1 MKNKFRKV
9 RLLLGAMLLLGAAAN
24 AQVMILSD
32 YKNFN
37 SPAIGTFQGLNFRE
51 AGFSGMFIVPG
62 TNGKEFWICS
72 DRGVNVDAANA
83 NPSACRPTYDKIFG
97 FPSYAP
103 KIFRVKII
111 GDSVQIL
118 QTISMKRPS
127 GATATGLIN
136 PTGYGSTAS
145 EEPSFDTVQDC
156 ANYSS
161 KLASKDIYGID
172 AEGLAVDRTGNFW
185 VCEEGG
191 PTIWKMN
198 PNGVLTNRYT
208 PYATLSGAQPGDLPI
223 DTVFKYRKNNRG
235 FEGITITPSGKI
247 YAIIQSPLLFPTA
260 SVGEATRVHR
270 ILELNPATGATRM
283 FAYLNDGII
292 GTGSNQIRLKDWKIG
307 DMVAINDTTFLV
319 MEAALR
325 GTTDIKRVYKI
336 NISSATPVTSG
347 LYGGLTLEA
356 LVDSTGLASYG
367 ITPVR
372 KTLFADLLAAGWDPA
387 LEKAEGLSII
397 NDSTIAITNDNDYA
411 QYSIGET
418 GVAMPTTNLSHIV
431 TFRMS
436 GSSRLNNFIPPT
448 MDVSSGV
455 TGINS
460 SQTPYLVPAIP
471 GVVFTSILS
480 AGNDISGYKM
490 VGIPDGAGAFD
501 NGDGTFTMLVNH
513 ELGNTVGIAR
523 AHGNIGAF
531 VSKWIIDKTTLRVLN
546 GTDLINTVN
555 IWNTATSSYVAYNSA
570 FTSASATISRLC
582 SADLPEVTAFYNAR
596 TGKGTMNRIFMNG
609 EETGSEGRSFAHVV
623 TGADAGK
630 SYELPYLGKFSWEN
644 ALANPTASD
653 TTVVIGTDDATPGQV
668 YVYIGNKTNSGSDI
682 EKAGLTGGNLF
693 AISVAGWS
701 TEVSDSVVRPGTT
714 FSLVSLG
721 DVHNMTGAAL
731 NTASNTAGATNFL
744 RPEDGSWDP
753 RNPNDF
759 YFATTNSFTAPSRLW
774 KLHFINATNPT
785 LGGTITAVLDGT
797 EGQKMLDNIA
807 FDNYG
812 HIMLLEDVGNNAHIG
827 KIWEYTIATDSLKLV
842 AAHDTTRFLAG
853 GANYLTQDEESSGM
867 IDAERILGPGMFL
880 MVDQAHYAIGG
891 EIVEGGQILTFYNP
905 GTFNSAPEV
914 AVSGNNIQIVD
925 GDTTPST
932 ADFTHFGSVYT
943 GNTVTKNFVLKNVG
957 AGSLT
962 VNSINF
968 AGTHAGDFT
977 LASAISLPRTLARND
992 SLVIPVT
999 FAPMIGGSRNGT
1011 IIINNT
1017 DLNEGA
1023 YDFALSGNAIDSP
1036 EITVMGNA
1044 FTILDGD
1051 MTPGTANNTDFGS
1064 TTLGTSVNRGYK
1076 IINHGNGKL
1085 IVSNVSFI
1093 GTAAA
1098 DFSVLSGRIPDTLRV
1113 GDTAIIVVR
1122 FTPSVE
1128 GTRGAQL
1135 NIRNN
1140 DADEATYD
1148 FAIQGSGLGLPEVNV
1163 QGNAINIL
1171 DGDVTPGAANNT
1183 DFGGIMVPGG
1193 FVNKT
1198 FQIQNT
1204 GTGALAIS
1212 SINFTGTHASEFTL
1226 YGAPTFPVVIPA
1238 GGFQAIVVQ
1247 FAPTAVGIRTATINI
1262 NNTDADES
1270 AYDFTLQGLGVS
1282 TLGGLELNAT
1292 TMIKVYPNPA
1302 QDAVKIDA
1310 NLGKKETLNVEIYDV
1325 TGRIVAPATEF
1336 NLSAGHN
1343 EMSLNTAHL
1352 QNGMYILSIS
1362 NGIGTVRTRLVIAH

>member
-1 MKNKFRKV
+1 MKNNFTKV
-9 RLLLGAMLLLGAAAN
+9 RLFLGAMLLSGAAAN
-24 AQVMILSD
+24 AQVMMLSD

-51 AGFSGMFIVPG
+51 AGFSGMFPVPG
-62 TNGKEFWICS
+62 TNGKEYWICS

-83 NPSACRPTYDKIFG
+83 NPSACRPTYDKIYG
-97 FPSYAP
+97 FPNYAP
-103 KIFRVKII
+103 KIFRVKIQ

-136 PTGYGSTAS
+136 PTGYGSTAT

-161 KLASKDIYGID
+161 KLATKDVYGID
-172 AEGLAVDRTGNFW
+172 AEGIAVDRAGNFW

-198 PNGVLTNRYT
+198 QNGVLTNRYT
-208 PYATLSGAQPGDLPI
+208 PYAGLSGAQPGDLQI

-235 FEGITITPSGKI
+235 FEGLTITPSGKI

-260 SVGEATRVHR
+260 TVGEASRVHR

-283 FAYLNDGII
+283 FAYLNDGVI

-307 DMVAINDTTFLV
+307 DMAAINDTTFLV

-336 NISSATPVTSG
+336 NISAATPVTSG
-347 LYGGLTLEA
+347 LYGGVTLEA
-356 LVDSTGLASYG
+356 LVDSTGLATNG

-372 KTLFADLLAAGWDPA
+372 KTLFADLLATGWDPA
-387 LEKAEGLSII
+387 LEKAEGIAII
-397 NDSTIAITNDNDYA
+397 NDSTIAITNDNDYG
-411 QYSIGET
+411 QLSVGET
-418 GVAMPTTNLSHIV
+418 GVATATTNLSHII
-431 TFRMS
+431 TYRLS
-436 GSSRLNNFIPPT
+436 GASRLNNFIAPT
-448 MDVSSGV
+448 TDVSAGV
-455 TGINS
+455 TGISS

-471 GVVFTSILS
+471 GVVFTSIIS
-480 AGNDISGYKM
+480 AGNAVSGYKM

-513 ELGNTVGIAR
+513 ELGNTVGVTR
-523 AHGNIGAF
+523 AHGNIGGF
-531 VSKWIIDKTTLRVLN
+531 VSKWIIDKTTLRVIN

-555 IWNTATSSYVAYNSA
+555 IWNTSTSSYVAYNSA
-570 FTSASATISRLC
+570 FTSASATFSRFC
-582 SADLPEVTAFYNAR
+582 SADLPEISAFYNAR

-609 EETGSEGRSFAHVV
+609 EETGSEGRAFAHVV
-623 TGADAGK
+623 TGTDAGK

-644 ALANPTASD
+644 ALASPIASD

-668 YVYIGNKTNSGSDI
+668 YVYVGNKSNSGTEI
-682 EKAGLTGGNLF
+682 EKAGLTGGNLYG
-693 AISVAGWS
+693 ISVAGWS
-701 TEVSDSVVRPGTT
+701 TEVSDSVVRAGTT

-731 NTASNTAGATNFL
+731 NTASNAAGVTSFL
-744 RPEDGSWDP
+744 RPEDGAWDP

-759 YFATTNSFTAPSRLW
+759 YFATTNAFTAPSRLW
-774 KLHFINATNPT
+774 RLRFTNAANPT

-797 EGQKMLDNIA
+797 EGQKMVDNITL
-807 FDNYG
+807 DNYG

-827 KIWEYTIATDSLKLV
+827 KVWEYTIATDSLKLV
-842 AAHDTTRFLAG
+842 AAHDTTRFLTG
-853 GANYLTQDEESSGM
+853 GANYLTQDEESSGI

-880 MVDQAHYAIGG
+880 MVDQAHYAISG
-891 EIVEGGQILTFYNP
+891 EIVEGGQILAFYNP
-905 GTFNSAPEV
+905 GTFNAAPEV
-914 AVSGNNIQIVD
+914 AVSGNNVQIVD
-925 GDTTPST
+925 GDATPST

-943 GNTVTKNFVLKNVG
+943 GNIVTKNYVLKNTG

-968 AGTHAGDFT
+968 GGTHAGDFA

-999 FAPMIGGSRNGT
+999 FAPMVGGSRNAT
-1011 IIINNT
+1011 ITINNT
-1017 DLNEGA
+1017 DLNEGT
-1023 YDFALSGNAIDSP
+1023 YDFALAGNSIDSP
-1036 EITVMGNA
+1036 EIMVMGNA

-1064 TTLGTSVNRGYK
+1064 TTLGTSVNRIFK
-1076 IINHGNGKL
+1076 IINHGYGKL
-1085 IVSNVSFI
+1085 VVSNITFTA
-1093 GTAAA
+1093 TAAA
-1098 DFSVLSGRIPDTLRV
+1098 DFSVITGRIPDTLRV
-1113 GDTAIIVVR
+1113 GDTATIVVR
-1122 FTPSVE
+1122 FAPSAV
-1128 GTRGAQL
+1128 GTRPAQI
-1135 NIRNN
+1135 NIFSN

-1148 FAIQGSGLGLPEVNV
+1148 FAIQGTGLGLPEVNV
-1163 QGNAINIL
+1163 QGNTINIA

-1212 SINFTGTHASEFTL
+1212 SITFAGMHASEFNL
-1226 YGAPTFPVVIPA
+1226 YGAPTFPVTIPA

-1247 FAPTAVGIRTATINI
+1247 FAPTAIGIRTATINI
-1262 NNTDADES
+1262 NNTDADEGV
-1270 AYDFTLQGLGVS
+1270 YDFSLQGTGIS
-1282 TLGGLELNAT
+1282 TLGGLALNAT
-1292 TMIKVYPNPA
+1292 TMMKVYPNPA

-1310 NLGKKETLNVEIYDV
+1310 NLGNKETLNVEIYDV
-1325 TGRIVAPATEF
+1325 TGRLVAPATEF
-1336 NLSAGHN
+1336 NLHAGHN
-1343 EMSLNTAHL
+1343 EMTVNTANL
-1352 QNGMYILSIS
+1352 QNGVYILSIT
-1362 NGIGTVRTRLVIAH
+1362 NGTSTVRTRLVIAH